1 MNLCCNSRHCTRVNP
16 TTALRL
22 VLLLVDIDR
31 EEILSLKPSFEDL
44 ITHSMYLNNSQDL
57 MCKML
62 EKNATSSTLAEEI
75 PEYSVRGS
83 VLVVLR
89 LIQPGILWIVSDLQ
103 NTSDQQTVRL
113 QELEKLLHSPVDV
126 SEFTF

>member
-1 MNLCCNSRHCTRVNP
+1 
-16 TTALRL
+16 
-22 VLLLVDIDR
+22 
-31 EEILSLKPSFEDL
+31 
-44 ITHSMYLNNSQDL
+44 

-62 EKNATSSTLAEEI
+62 EKNATLSTLAEEI